1 MGTLS
6 KALGSEGGFVCGSRL
21 LIDYLRNVSR
31 PFIFST
37 SPGAPAM
44 AAATAAI
51 EVLEAEP
58 GRVTR
63 LQGNVKIF
71 VEELAAHGV
80 KAASASA
87 IVPIL
92 VGDEK
97 AALAAKREQAAQIA
111 PEPPKAEPPKA
122 EPPKDDA
129 QVETYRL
136 KITGT
141 REALTKLR
149 EYGESLGISFKK
161 ITD

>member
-1 MGTLS
+1 MLERFDMNDVITAVNAW
-6 KALGSEGGFVCGSRL
+6 KKEQAE
-21 LIDYLRNVSR
+21 IDAR
-31 PFIFST
+31 
-37 SPGAPAM
+37 A
-44 AAATAAI
+44 
-51 EVLEAEP
+51 EAE
-58 GRVTR
+58 RKR
-63 LQGNVKIF
+63 QAEKD
-71 VEELAAHGV
+71 AAME
-80 KAASASA
+80 AQ
-87 IVPIL
+87 
-92 VGDEK
+92 K
-97 AALAAKREQAAQIA
+97 AALAAKREQAAQIS